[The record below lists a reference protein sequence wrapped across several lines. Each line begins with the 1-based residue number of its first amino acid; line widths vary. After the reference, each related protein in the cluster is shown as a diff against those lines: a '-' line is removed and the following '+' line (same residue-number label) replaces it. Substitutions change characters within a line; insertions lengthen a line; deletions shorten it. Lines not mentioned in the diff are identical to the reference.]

1 MELRKIDLDNVW
13 KIVHLSVTDA
23 QKEQDFVASN
33 AESIIEAY
41 ATAQSGFTALPFG
54 LYENGEP
61 VGFVM
66 LGYGSIGDEQ
76 EPSVVNDSYCIWRF
90 MIDAKHQKRGYGSA
104 GMETVLR
111 YIRSFPCGKAGWCWL
126 SYEPD
131 NEEARKLYAKFGF
144 RETGEMDGDEVVAVL
159 KL

>member
-1 MELRKIDLDNVW
+1 MELRKIDLENVW
-13 KIVHLSVTDA
+13 KIVRLSVSDE
-23 QKEQDFVASN
+23 QKKRDFVATN

-41 ATAQSGFTALPFG
+41 AATQSGFPALPFG

-76 EPSVVNDSYCIWRF
+76 EPAVVDDSYCIWRF
-90 MIDAKHQKRGYGSA
+90 MIDAKYQKRGYGSA
-104 GMETVLR
+104 GMEAVLR
-111 YIRSFPCGKAGWCWL
+111 YIRTFPCGKAGWCWL

-131 NEEARKLYAKFGF
+131 NDAARSLYAKFGF
-144 RETGEMDGDEVVAVL
+144 TENGEMDGDEVVAVR